1 MNKGR
6 SRLVAAHDAA
16 LDRARDIVE
25 QARAGAGRAEV
36 RSFFD
41 EPTFTASYVVHDPAT
56 KRAAIIDLVL
66 DFDAAAERPSYASAH
81 AIVDDVRSEYLTV
94 DWPFETHAQLR
105 KRTP

>member
-56 KRAAIIDLVL
+56 KRAAIL
-66 DFDAAAERPSYASAH
+66 DSVREFDAAAGRTRAEERRVGKEGVSTGRSRWSAE
-81 AIVDDVRSEYLTV
+81 RNKKKT
-94 DWPFETHAQLR
+94 TQR
-105 KRTP
+105 